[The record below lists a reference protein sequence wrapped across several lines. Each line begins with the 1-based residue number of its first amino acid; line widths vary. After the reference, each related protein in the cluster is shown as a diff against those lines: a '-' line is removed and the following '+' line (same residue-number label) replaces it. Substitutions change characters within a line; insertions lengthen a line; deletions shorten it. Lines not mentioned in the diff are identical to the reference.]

1 MYIVIGILAALMSLL
16 IILDITRRRRII
28 RRICRMPFIDKLNQL
43 NEFIEFFGFE
53 YLYQSDIFT
62 SLEDAPQRD
71 FGYMRLFD
79 KNAPGLNMV
88 FDSEPVYF
96 NYRNKTWLI
105 QFWKGQYGI
114 NTGAEIGIYCADK
127 IVPPERLER
136 TQFRSASNDELLYL
150 TMELR
155 ENDQVLFENSG
166 CHWWLT
172 GFVMGHFAQPDDL
185 SLEISIS
192 FPDKEMLFAFSD
204 ALQNLGYSDLD
215 ICDLTLC
222 FTFTLPRTCQLRRMQ
237 RIRSWISQLQNRLFR
252 RMYLRYTRPFL
263 QTLDRM
269 LYLRAYIPFSFR
281 KMTSIRY
288 SRRYTRRYYR

>member
-1 MYIVIGILAALMSLL
+1 MFIAIGILAALILLL
-16 IILDITRRRRII
+16 IILNIIRRRRII
-28 RRICRMPFIDKLNQL
+28 RRICRTPFVENLSQL
-43 NEFIEFFGFE
+43 NEFIEVFGFE

-71 FGYMRLFD
+71 LGYMRLFD
-79 KNAPGLNMV
+79 NSATALNMV

-105 QFWKGQYGI
+105 EFWKGQYGI

-127 IVPPERLER
+127 LVSPERLAR
-136 TQFRSASNDELLYL
+136 TRFRSVSNDELLYL

-155 ENDQVLFENSG
+155 ENGQILFENSG

-185 SLEISIS
+185 ALRASIS
-192 FPDKEMLFAFSD
+192 FPDEEMLFAFSD

-215 ICDLTLC
+215 ISDLTLY
-222 FTFTLPRTCQLRRMQ
+222 FTFTTPRTCQARRM
-237 RIRSWISQLQNRLFR
+237 RPIRSWISQLQNRFFR
-252 RMYLRYTRPFL
+252 RLYLRYTRPYL

-269 LYLRAYIPFSFR
+269 LFLRSYIPFSFR
-281 KMTSIRY
+281 RMTGIRHG
-288 SRRYTRRYYR
+288 RKYTRRFYR